1 MRRLGLLLLLLGCGA
16 KPDDTAPAAVLEA
29 DSGICATPI
38 TWASDGEGLVTQW
51 CQPCHSVNALNRH
64 GAPEAINFDAE
75 AEVLALRAR
84 LLVVVLGEP
93 ATMPP
98 SMPLPER
105 DRALF
110 EAWLT
115 CAP

>member
-1 MRRLGLLLLLLGCGA
+1 MRRLGLPLLLLACGGKA
-16 KPDDTAPAAVLEA
+16 EDSAPVALLEA
-29 DSGICATPI
+29 DTGACATPI

-51 CQPCHSVNALNRH
+51 CQPCHSVAAVNRH
-64 GAPEAINFDAE
+64 GAPEAINLDTE
-75 AEVLALRAR
+75 DEVMALRAR

-110 EAWLT
+110 ARWLT

>member
-1 MRRLGLLLLLLGCGA
+1 
-16 KPDDTAPAAVLEA
+16 
-29 DSGICATPI
+29 
-38 TWASDGEGLVTQW
+38 
-51 CQPCHSVNALNRH
+51 
-64 GAPEAINFDAE
+64 
-75 AEVLALRAR
+75 
-84 LLVVVLGEP
+84 VLGEP